1 MRRKFRRSRLAK
13 AGLAIILIITLLAV
27 FASFFSLYDPQKQ
40 NLRGTFIPP
49 QRIHFV
55 DESGRFHFQPFTY
68 RLDRSLHPETY
79 KLLYTEDRSERF
91 RIRLFVRG
99 WEYKL
104 FGVIPSN
111 LHLLGI
117 EDGGTLHVFGTDG
130 HGRDLL
136 SRVIFGSRISLTVAL
151 LGTVI
156 STVVGSIVGA
166 ISGFYG
172 GWIDMLLQRVVE
184 VVSVFP
190 KMALWMVLSVAIP
203 STWPPIYILYGII
216 GIFALLFWP
225 LLAREVRGKV
235 LSIREEEYVLAGKA
249 IGASDRRIILR
260 HVLPQCASH
269 IIVVST
275 LNIPWL
281 ILSESILSFLG
292 LGIQPPLVSWG
303 VLLMK
308 AQNIQTLSQHP
319 WIMIP
324 GLFIVITVLGFN
336 FLGDGVRDAADP
348 FSQ

>member
-1 MRRKFRRSRLAK
+1 MWRKFRRSRLAK
-13 AGLAIILIITLLAV
+13 AGLVIIFVITLLAV
-27 FASFFSLYDPQKQ
+27 FAPFFSPYDPQKQ
-40 NLRGTFIPP
+40 NLRGTYIPP
-49 QRIHFV
+49 QKVHFV
-55 DESGRFHFQPFTY
+55 DEEGRFHIGPFTY
-68 RLDRSLHPETY
+68 SLERSLHPETY
-79 KLLYTEDRSERF
+79 KLLYTEDMSQRF
-91 RIRLFVRG
+91 NVRFFVRG
-99 WEYKL
+99 WEYRL
-104 FGVIPSN
+104 FGFLRCR
-111 LHLLGI
+111 LHLFGA
-117 EDGGTLHVFGTDG
+117 EDGGTFHVFGTDA

-136 SRVIFGSRISLTVAL
+136 SRIIFGSRISLTVAL
-151 LGTVI
+151 LGTLV
-156 STVVGSIVGA
+156 STVVGSILGA

-172 GWIDMLLQRVVE
+172 GWIDMLLQRIVE

-203 STWPPIYILYGII
+203 STWPPVYILYGII
-216 GIFALLFWP
+216 GIFALLYWP

-235 LSIREEEYVLAGKA
+235 LSIREEEYVLAA
-249 IGASDRRIILR
+249 RAVGASDKRIILR
-260 HVLPQCASH
+260 HVLPQCVSH
-269 IIVVST
+269 IIVVLT

-292 LGIQPPLVSWG
+292 LGIQPPMVSWG

-336 FLGDGVRDAADP
+336 FLGDGMRDAADP